1 MEQITRVQI
10 QESIDTYVKTYITDA
25 EWHISLVEDFMH
37 LLTGN
42 SFNITDLQN
51 SRWIRA
57 IINAK
62 YAGNIYFW
70 VIQCRNKG
78 DKSCKI
84 SMQRSRLPFFCK

>member
-42 SFNITDLQN
+42 LKSMMIFQ
-51 SRWIRA
+51 
-57 IINAK
+57 K
-62 YAGNIYFW
+62 IY
-70 VIQCRNKG
+70 
-78 DKSCKI
+78 
-84 SMQRSRLPFFCK
+84 

>member
-51 SRWIRA
+51 Y
-57 IINAK
+57 IIYQISFLCSSIHVSNS
-62 YAGNIYFW
+62 GT
-70 VIQCRNKG
+70 G
-78 DKSCKI
+78 SSCDAC
-84 SMQRSRLPFFCK
+84 SVS